1 MHVRENEDIFFNAQM
16 VEEQSEWKNGG
27 GRATISSLWLRFP
40 DHIFR
45 QKNTAGL
52 LTSISVGDMYIET
65 TVGILP
71 TMETKV

>member
-1 MHVRENEDIFFNAQM
+1 MHVRRNRDIFFNAEMQ
-16 VEEQSEWKNGG
+16 EQQSAWRNGG
-27 GRATISSLWLRFP
+27 GRPTISSLWLRSA

-65 TVGILP
+65 MVGILP
-71 TMETKV
+71 TMETKI